1 MTEPRRDPGWL
12 RLYWPVWLA
21 LVVLTFAVPET
32 IAIIASGDGGTLSE
46 MTREWIGTTEGQ
58 ASAGW
63 IVMTVVAGG
72 SAVWWIGH
80 TRSWWPWERRR
91 E

>member
-1 MTEPRRDPGWL
+1 MTEPGRDPGWL

-32 IAIIASGDGGTLSE
+32 VAIVASGEGGTLSE

-63 IVMTVVAGG
+63 VAMTVVAGG
-72 SAVWWIGH
+72 AAVWWIGH
-80 TRSWWPWERRR
+80 TRSWWPWERRDV
-91 E
+91 